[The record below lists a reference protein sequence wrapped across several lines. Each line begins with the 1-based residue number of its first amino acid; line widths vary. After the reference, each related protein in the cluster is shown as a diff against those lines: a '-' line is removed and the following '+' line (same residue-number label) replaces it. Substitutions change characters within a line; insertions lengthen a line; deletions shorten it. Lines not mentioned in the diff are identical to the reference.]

1 MIKMRAGKRITDP
14 IKDLAESGKLA
25 GLLLILA
32 TVISLALSNS
42 GRAASYL
49 GIWHIE
55 VGFDFL
61 HESVLHWINDGLMAV
76 FFFLIGLEIK
86 QELQDGEL
94 AVKEKAI
101 LPVLAAIGGMLFPAL
116 IFFFFNTGSKEHLNG
131 WAIPTA
137 TDIAFSLG
145 ILSLLG
151 KRAPVSLKI
160 FLTALA
166 IIDDLGAIVII
177 ATFYTSTLHL
187 LMLLNAFLFIVVLF
201 LLNRFK
207 VRYFIFYLIPALALW
222 YFILKS
228 GVHPTIAGVVAALFI
243 PKEMSKKLELS
254 LHRPVNYWILPL
266 FALANTAIP
275 LTFDP
280 SGLLSGLTAGITLG
294 LLIGKPLGIILFS
307 WIGVKTRIS
316 ALPDQTNWRQL
327 AGTGLLAGIGFTMSI
342 FIAGLSYKEPALLDI
357 SKLSILAGSTLSALC
372 GMGVLYFLSG
382 KRKNS

>member
-1 MIKMRAGKRITDP
+1 MKATRFITEP
-14 IKDLAESGKLA
+14 IRDLAESGKLS

-32 TVISLALSNS
+32 TGLSLFLSNS
-42 GRAASYL
+42 DRAASYL
-49 GIWHIE
+49 SIWHIE
-55 VGFDFL
+55 IGFDFL

-86 QELQDGEL
+86 RELLEGEL

-101 LPVLAAIGGMLFPAL
+101 LPVLAALGGMIFPAL
-116 IFFFFNTGSKEHLNG
+116 IFFAFNSGSKEHITG

-145 ILSLLG
+145 ILSLMG
-151 KRAPVSLKI
+151 KRAPLSLKI

-187 LMLLNAFLFIVVLF
+187 GMLLLAAVVVLILFI
-201 LLNRFK
+201 LNRMNVK
-207 VRYFIFYLIPALALW
+207 YFVVYLIPSLFLW

-228 GVHPTIAGVVAALFI
+228 GVHPTIAGVVSALFI
-243 PKEMSKKLELS
+243 PKNIAHKLELS

-275 LTFDP
+275 LNLEF
-280 SGLLSGLTAGITLG
+280 SGAFNGLTLGIVLG
-294 LLIGKPLGIILFS
+294 LLIGKPLGICLFA
-307 WIGVKTRIS
+307 WIGIKTRIS
-316 ALPDQTNWRQL
+316 VLPGDTSWQQL
-327 AGTGLLAGIGFTMSI
+327 AGTGMLAGIGFTMSI
-342 FIAGLSYKEPALLDI
+342 FIAGLSYTVPVVLDI

-372 GMGVLYFLSG
+372 GMGMLYFASRQ
-382 KRKNS
+382 K

>member
-1 MIKMRAGKRITDP
+1 MTWPAPDDTPQRRGPRPLSIIRTLLAGEAAGGLILMAAAALALVVANGP
-14 IKDLAESGKLA
+14 LAETYA
-25 GLLLILA
+25 HGLHA
-32 TVISLALSNS
+32 AL
-42 GRAASYL
+42 GPM
-49 GIWHIE
+49 
-55 VGFDFL
+55 
-61 HESVLHWINDGLMAV
+61 SVQHWINDGLMAV

-187 LMLLNAFLFIVVLF
+187 LMLLYAFLFIVVL
-201 LLNRFK
+201 
-207 VRYFIFYLIPALALW
+207 
-222 YFILKS
+222 
-228 GVHPTIAGVVAALFI
+228 
-243 PKEMSKKLELS
+243 LS
-254 LHRPVNYWILPL
+254 
-266 FALANTAIP
+266 T
-275 LTFDP
+275 
-280 SGLLSGLTAGITLG
+280 
-294 LLIGKPLGIILFS
+294 
-307 WIGVKTRIS
+307 S
-316 ALPDQTNWRQL
+316 A
-327 AGTGLLAGIGFTMSI
+327 S
-342 FIAGLSYKEPALLDI
+342 
-357 SKLSILAGSTLSALC
+357 
-372 GMGVLYFLSG
+372 
-382 KRKNS
+382 

>member
-1 MIKMRAGKRITDP
+1 MNVGRRITDP
-14 IKDLAESGKLA
+14 IKDLAESGKLS

-32 TVISLALSNS
+32 TVFSLTLSNS

-49 GIWHIE
+49 SIWHIE

-61 HESVLHWINDGLMAV
+61 HETLLHWINDGLMAV

-86 QELQDGEL
+86 RELQVGEL

-101 LPVLAAIGGMLFPAL
+101 LPVLAALGGMIFPAL
-116 IFFFFNTGSKEHLNG
+116 IFIIFNTGFKEHLNG

-151 KRAPVSLKI
+151 KRAPYSLKI

-177 ATFYTSTLHL
+177 ATFYTSVLHMM
-187 LMLLNAFLFIVVLF
+187 MLLFAFIFVLVLL
-201 LLNRFK
+201 LLNRFRVK
-207 VRYFIFYLIPALALW
+207 YFIFYLIPALCLW

-228 GVHPTIAGVVAALFI
+228 GIHPTIAGVVSAIFI
-243 PKEMSKKLELS
+243 PKEIAHKFELS
-254 LHRPVNYWILPL
+254 LHRPVNYLILPL

-275 LTFDP
+275 LTFDH
-280 SGLLSGLTAGITLG
+280 SGLVSGLTFGIILG

-307 WIGVKTRIS
+307 WIGVKTKIS
-316 ALPDQTNWRQL
+316 ALPAGTNWKQM
-327 AGTGLLAGIGFTMSI
+327 AGTGMLAGIGFTMSI
-342 FIAGLSYKEPALLDI
+342 FIAGLSFHEPAVLDI

-372 GMGVLYFLSG
+372 GMGVLYFFPG
-382 KRKNS
+382 KK

>member
-1 MIKMRAGKRITDP
+1 MKVRSIITDP
-14 IKDLAESGKLA
+14 IKDLAESGKLS

-32 TVISLALSNS
+32 TVLSLALSNS
-42 GRAASYL
+42 HRASYYL
-49 GIWHIE
+49 SIWHIE

-86 QELQDGEL
+86 RELQEGEL
-94 AVKEKAI
+94 AVRGKAV
-101 LPVLAAIGGMLFPAL
+101 LPVLAALGGMIFPAL
-116 IFFFFNTGSKEHLNG
+116 IFFVFNAGSKEHLSG

-151 KRAPVSLKI
+151 KRVPLSLKI

-166 IIDDLGAIVII
+166 IIDDMGAIVII
-177 ATFYTSTLHL
+177 ATFYTHDLHL
-187 LMLLNAFLFIVVLF
+187 GMLLFALLFAFVLF
-201 LLNRFK
+201 LLNRVK
-207 VRYFIFYLIPALALW
+207 VNYFVLYLIPALGLW

-228 GVHPTIAGVVAALFI
+228 GVHPAIAGVVAAMFI
-243 PKEMSKKLELS
+243 PKEMAGKLELS

-275 LTFDP
+275 LTFNL
-280 SGLLSGLTAGITLG
+280 SELASGLTAGIILG
-294 LLIGKPLGIILFS
+294 LMIGKPLGIMLFS

-316 ALPDQTNWRQL
+316 ALPDGTDWKQM
-327 AGTGLLAGIGFTMSI
+327 AGTGILAGIGFTMSI
-342 FIAGLSYKEPALLDI
+342 FIAGLSYKAPAVLDI

-372 GMGVLYFLSG
+372 GMAVLYFHAG
-382 KRKNS
+382 KHKKL

>member
-1 MIKMRAGKRITDP
+1 MNVGRRITDP
-14 IKDLAESGKLA
+14 IKDLAESGKLS

-32 TVISLALSNS
+32 TILSLALSNS

-49 GIWHIE
+49 SIWHIE

-61 HESVLHWINDGLMAV
+61 HETLLHWINDGLMAV

-86 QELQDGEL
+86 RELQVGEL

-101 LPVLAAIGGMLFPAL
+101 LPVLAALGGMIFPAL
-116 IFFFFNTGSKEHLNG
+116 IFIIFNTGFKEHLNG

-137 TDIAFSLG
+137 TDIAFSFG

-151 KRAPVSLKI
+151 KRAPYSLKI

-177 ATFYTSTLHL
+177 ATFYTSVLHMM
-187 LMLLNAFLFIVVLF
+187 MLLFAFIFVLVLL
-201 LLNRFK
+201 LLNRFRVK
-207 VRYFIFYLIPALALW
+207 YFIFYLIPALCLW

-228 GVHPTIAGVVAALFI
+228 GIHPTIAGVVSAIFI
-243 PKEMSKKLELS
+243 PKEIAHKLELS
-254 LHRPVNYWILPL
+254 LHRPVNYLILPL

-275 LTFDP
+275 LTFDH
-280 SGLLSGLTAGITLG
+280 SGLVSGLTFGIILG

-307 WIGVKTRIS
+307 WIGVKTKIS
-316 ALPDQTNWRQL
+316 ALPAGTNWKQM
-327 AGTGLLAGIGFTMSI
+327 AGTGMLAGIGFTMSI
-342 FIAGLSYKEPALLDI
+342 FIAGLSFNQPAVLDI

-372 GMGVLYFLSG
+372 GMGVLYFFPG
-382 KRKNS
+382 KK

>member
-1 MIKMRAGKRITDP
+1 MKATRFISEP
-14 IKDLAESGKLA
+14 IRDLAESGKLS

-32 TVISLALSNS
+32 TGLSLFLSNS
-42 GRAASYL
+42 DRAASYL
-49 GIWHIE
+49 SIWHIE
-55 VGFDFL
+55 IGFDFL

-86 QELQDGEL
+86 RELLEGEL

-101 LPVLAAIGGMLFPAL
+101 LPVLAALGGMIFPAL
-116 IFFFFNTGSKEHLNG
+116 IFFAFNSGSKEHITG

-145 ILSLLG
+145 ILSLMG
-151 KRAPVSLKI
+151 KRAPLSLKI

-187 LMLLNAFLFIVVLF
+187 GMLLLAAVVVLILFI
-201 LLNRFK
+201 LNRMNVK
-207 VRYFIFYLIPALALW
+207 YFVVYLIPSLFLW

-228 GVHPTIAGVVAALFI
+228 GVHPTIAGVVSALFI
-243 PKEMSKKLELS
+243 PKNIAHKLELS

-275 LTFDP
+275 LNLEF
-280 SGLLSGLTAGITLG
+280 SGAFNGLTLGIVLG
-294 LLIGKPLGIILFS
+294 LLIGKPLGICLFA
-307 WIGVKTRIS
+307 WIGIKTRIS
-316 ALPDQTNWRQL
+316 VLPGDTSWQQL
-327 AGTGLLAGIGFTMSI
+327 AGTGMLAGIGFTMSI
-342 FIAGLSYKEPALLDI
+342 FIAGLSYTVPVVLDI

-372 GMGVLYFLSG
+372 GMGMLYFASRQ
-382 KRKNS
+382 K